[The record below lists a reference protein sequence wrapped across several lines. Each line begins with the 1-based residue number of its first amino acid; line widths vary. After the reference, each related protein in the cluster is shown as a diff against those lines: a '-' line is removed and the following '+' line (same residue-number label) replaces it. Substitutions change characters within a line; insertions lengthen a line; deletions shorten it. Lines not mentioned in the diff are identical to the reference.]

1 MNVYI
6 LTPRCKPFLS
16 LFIYSN
22 TFTLRG
28 YGFIFTSL
36 TDVNMEMM
44 KPIIKQ
50 KTRILTPYE
59 YKAIRKQLNQHHR
72 LLFDGLIFTGMRG
85 TEFDMFMNNLDWFN
99 SRRQC
104 ISLPSSAIL
113 KAKTKFRERDVLLS
127 DMGVRA
133 IEDLSY
139 AITKDGLGSFSRQ
152 AWGQDLKR
160 AARKAELP
168 IIGIIPK
175 MTRKTC
181 VSWLVSALSMSERG
195 NTSLLIA
202 ASMGHDIQTMMQHY
216 LSISFSPQER
226 ADIETFTRG
235 WGGIQ

>member
-1 MNVYI
+1 
-6 LTPRCKPFLS
+6 
-16 LFIYSN
+16 
-22 TFTLRG
+22 
-28 YGFIFTSL
+28 
-36 TDVNMEMM
+36 M

-59 YKAIRKQLNQHHR
+59 YRAIRSNLNREHR

-85 TEFDMFMNNLDWFN
+85 TEFEMFMNNLDWFDA
-99 SRRQC
+99 RRQC
-104 ISLPSSAIL
+104 ISLPTSAIL
-113 KAKTKFRERDVLLS
+113 KSKTKFRERDVLLS

-133 IEDLSY
+133 IEDITY
-139 AITKDGLGSFSRQ
+139 AIRKDGLESFSRQ

-160 AARKAELP
+160 AALKAEIPLT
-168 IIGIIPK
+168 GIVPK

-181 VSWLVSALSMSERG
+181 VSWLVSALSKSDRG

-216 LSISFSPQER
+216 LSISFSTQER
-226 ADIETFTRG
+226 QDIETFTRG